1 MDIDTIDPNN
11 ILLNL
16 QNNLDLVDAN
26 GGVCMV
32 AFLFADKP
40 PNRGA
45 SVDTAFAI
53 TAPDQ
58 ITASKIVEW
67 GIWNVAG
74 FCCTA
79 QLWPKDQAFEEIPS
93 HRVVYWVQL
102 HGVPLG
108 QYSVENAKSIGE
120 AYGEVLQVED
130 PFRCPDGVW
139 GFLRIRLQLDARK
152 PIPSGCWLARE
163 EGKPSRVEFYYE
175 TQRSHILCFN
185 CGRLGHIT
193 TGCTFAPDPHP
204 ETGNRYGGWT
214 FVHPIRQPRVMTVTV
229 PRPLINI
236 DEGNRRWTAGARGE
250 SISLTPFSSRQ
261 YKTLET
267 PQSGGG
273 NVTSIQPKTTS
284 LTEGAS
290 SSNLPALDARN
301 VPSSMVNAAV
311 ETPNTELTLQ
321 LSPSHSLQQ
330 NFLFLSHPTHY
341 FPRENPFNTTS
352 HPWPTYQQKNTPI
365 SILLDPLTEP
375 NSESPSSN
383 TNTVSKPKDGLFF
396 PGRKSLKLK
405 YSRVG
410 GIVLN
415 TRDPDLS
422 NTTLGKQKRVTFT
435 DPEVSLQPHKKS
447 KTTCVPS
454 QATEGGLPGLGDKA
468 SNSSLANARGH
479 GQRKTGSYAS
489 TAARRMV
496 TRSQQGDQWVEM
508 QFNMAEKITF
518 GKKTPENFILEDG
531 IGDPILIEV
540 EEITTKV
547 ADDPDNLPGNGG
559 WPRTATGQP

>member
-1 MDIDTIDPNN
+1 
-11 ILLNL
+11 
-16 QNNLDLVDAN
+16 
-26 GGVCMV
+26 
-32 AFLFADKP
+32 
-40 PNRGA
+40 
-45 SVDTAFAI
+45 
-53 TAPDQ
+53 
-58 ITASKIVEW
+58 
-67 GIWNVAG
+67 
-74 FCCTA
+74 
-79 QLWPKDQAFEEIPS
+79 
-93 HRVVYWVQL
+93 
-102 HGVPLG
+102 
-108 QYSVENAKSIGE
+108 
-120 AYGEVLQVED
+120 
-130 PFRCPDGVW
+130 
-139 GFLRIRLQLDARK
+139 
-152 PIPSGCWLARE
+152 
-163 EGKPSRVEFYYE
+163 
-175 TQRSHILCFN
+175 
-185 CGRLGHIT
+185 
-193 TGCTFAPDPHP
+193 
-204 ETGNRYGGWT
+204 
-214 FVHPIRQPRVMTVTV
+214 MTVTV

-383 TNTVSKPKDGLFF
+383 TNTVSKPKDGPFF

-435 DPEVSLQPHKKS
+435 DPE
-447 KTTCVPS
+447 
-454 QATEGGLPGLGDKA
+454 
-468 SNSSLANARGH
+468 
-479 GQRKTGSYAS
+479 
-489 TAARRMV
+489 
-496 TRSQQGDQWVEM
+496 GDQWVEM

-547 ADDPDNLPGNGG
+547 AEDPDNLPGNGG